1 MEENTLRMLCPS
13 LSHTQLCF
21 FSSLSLPYFDSGRSG
36 LVTMWQACWTKE
48 DSPDLVNIPASRYFP
63 FLWAPF
69 GFSAVAGAENGNVFF
84 IFEASCLSS
93 HPTKMWPSSV
103 LAPTPPLSTSSDTP
117 RKSLLPP
124 LLPADPLHALIL
136 ILVMSNLSKDK
147 KRVTS

>member
-1 MEENTLRMLCPS
+1 
-13 LSHTQLCF
+13 
-21 FSSLSLPYFDSGRSG
+21 
-36 LVTMWQACWTKE
+36 MWQACWTKE

-69 GFSAVAGAENGNVFF
+69 GFSAVAGAESGSVFF
-84 IFEASCLSS
+84 FLNPARISP

-103 LAPTPPLSTSSDTP
+103 LAPTPPLGTSSDK
-117 RKSLLPP
+117 KSISSSP